1 MTWKDIIIFSSLVLG
16 FIIIHIIEHY
26 SGTARVSLDK
36 ESIKQEKIDIIMLL
50 KILLIILCC
59 YAFVSIVL
67 SFIFIVSDW
76 EGFCSFFDENERK
89 TTIIILVIFGPIIIT
104 AVLTMTLTK
113 LVLNRTIWRADTK
126 KVVEETVSA
135 SLSKT
140 LKNYNK
146 YFEKD

>member
-16 FIIIHIIEHY
+16 FIIIHIIELIP
-26 SGTARVSLDK
+26 ARHAFQWIKKVSNRK
-36 ESIKQEKIDIIMLL
+36 NSMI
-50 KILLIILCC
+50 KILLLILCC

-104 AVLTMTLTK
+104 AVLTMTLAK

-135 SLSKT
+135 SLSKA
-140 LKNYNK
+140 LKDYDRH
-146 YFEKD
+146 FEKD